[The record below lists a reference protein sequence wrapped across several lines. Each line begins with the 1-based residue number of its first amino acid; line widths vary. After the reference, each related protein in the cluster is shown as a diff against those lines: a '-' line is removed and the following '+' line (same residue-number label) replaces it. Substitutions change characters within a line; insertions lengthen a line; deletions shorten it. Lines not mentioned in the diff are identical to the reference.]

1 MLTTCSNY
9 DLVLVEHHG
18 ALDPK
23 MRRKLIDAFRARG
36 DVNTMKTYVEER
48 DAESIDH
55 TRGELVAYLFPVVTG
70 TCEFGRDLLVRRYD
84 ELMYAL

>member
-9 DLVLVEHHG
+9 DLVLVDYHG

-48 DAESIDH
+48 D
-55 TRGELVAYLFPVVTG
+55 
-70 TCEFGRDLLVRRYD
+70 TCYFLYVSR
-84 ELMYAL
+84 